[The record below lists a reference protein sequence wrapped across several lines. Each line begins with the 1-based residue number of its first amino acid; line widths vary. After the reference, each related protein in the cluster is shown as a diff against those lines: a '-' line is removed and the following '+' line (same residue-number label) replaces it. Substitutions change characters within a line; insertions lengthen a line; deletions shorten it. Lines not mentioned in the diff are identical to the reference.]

1 MIIVILILCFMCFIL
16 LCVLFHGKDKQ
27 CKINCKCKNCNC
39 KNKNYTEQY
48 TEQYSDK
55 NVMSVTQNPLSDE
68 ISMKIL
74 QTTKDNNDVLLTFLR
89 DALENNKNFL
99 KANRV
104 INIVPSSLDFRS
116 KFYRNNIS
124 QLCCNL
130 ILISYDISK
139 ISYQRDT
146 KPVLDSLNNNFN
158 RLGVLPRADIK
169 KILVYTC
176 ISNYAKYNSYGGYI
190 IEYTSIDNIKSAFI
204 VLRGTS
210 FLCELYIDALQLLA
224 KPMWTTNV
232 NVSVHT
238 GFNNAYSVYSNVD
251 VPTLRDQIRSY
262 LDTKPNI
269 QNLYITGHS
278 LGASLCSIMMAD
290 LAINYPSI
298 RLISKCY
305 AVATPYT
312 GNSAFVNLITTTSSR
327 ITPPPITPTYTGFF
341 NIGNIS
347 DPVFIFIL
355 PFYQRIPVQL
365 FCFSEIA
372 FNPHSIALYMR
383 NIIRNTQWENCAQT
397 TRSCGLTC

>member
-1 MIIVILILCFMCFIL
+1 MIIVILILCFICFIL

-27 CKINCKCKNCNC
+27 CKNCNCKKIC

-55 NVMSVTQNPLSDE
+55 NVMSVTQQPISDE

-74 QTTKDNNDVLLTFLR
+74 QTAQNNNDVLLTFLR
-89 DALENNKNFL
+89 DALENNRNIL
-99 KANRV
+99 KSSGV
-104 INIVPSSLDFRS
+104 INIVPTSLDFRS

-124 QLCCNL
+124 LLCCNL
-130 ILISYDISK
+130 LLLSYDISK

-146 KPVLDSLNNNFN
+146 NPVLDSLNNNFN
-158 RLGVLPRADIK
+158 RLGVLPRAVIK

-176 ISNYAKYNSYGGYI
+176 ISNFAKYNSYGGYI

-210 FLCELYIDALQLLA
+210 FLCELYIDALQLLEK
-224 KPMWTTNV
+224 KPIWTTNA

-251 VPTLRDQIRSY
+251 VPTLRDQICSY
-262 LDTKPNI
+262 LDTNPNI

-278 LGASLCSIMMAD
+278 LGASICAIIMAD

-327 ITPPPITPTYTGFF
+327 IIPPPITPTYTGFF

-347 DPVFIFIL
+347 DPVFNLGL
-355 PFYQRIPVQL
+355 PFYERIPVQL
-365 FCFSEIA
+365 FCFSETA
-372 FNPHSIALYMR
+372 FNPHSVALYMK
-383 NIIRNTQWENCAQT
+383 NIKSNIRWENCAET